1 MRQNKTANWPTLC
14 VRATVKDE
22 EEVRWSHGRFTRT
35 SVCVMVRAVVMAM
48 CVHVAPALVRLCFNK
63 EIESA

>member
-1 MRQNKTANWPTLC
+1 MESWAVHAHER
-14 VRATVKDE
+14 
-22 EEVRWSHGRFTRT
+22 
-35 SVCVMVRAVVMAM
+35 VMVRAVMAM